1 MDSPHRTTWQAGNG
15 TCASAAAF
23 SGDPSE
29 VSLAALGHGGTSCL
43 SNSSMA
49 FPIRP
54 VVIELGQQAIG
65 WEVAAAL
72 RVIDTLTAGFSA
84 VTSKLWLATVPIALD
99 IFLWVGPKL
108 SVGPVIDQM
117 VGSFRRAVATAP
129 PMGPPNDDL
138 SQVFEMAGE
147 ELQNTIGRTNLLSL
161 LGWGRL
167 GMPGIAGIRPIDPAV
182 DRIVEI
188 SSYGQMFLA
197 QIVIL
202 AVGLVIACVFLGMLG
217 QAARG
222 ESLDLGKL
230 SKNVPLYWLRMMA
243 ILVPLGIALVFM
255 VLSGFMLGPLAF
267 LVWAIMLWM
276 LIYVSFFPQ
285 GITLADE
292 GPRVALWRSLTLV
305 RSSFW
310 PCVGLIVLTNV
321 IGAGMSLV
329 WRLLMAS
336 PAGTVVAIVGNAYVG
351 TGLTMALF
359 IFYRNRTEQVPEPSK
374 QEGERPL

>member
-1 MDSPHRTTWQAGNG
+1 
-15 TCASAAAF
+15 
-23 SGDPSE
+23 
-29 VSLAALGHGGTSCL
+29 
-43 SNSSMA
+43 MA

-54 VVIELGQQAIG
+54 IVIELGQQAIG
-65 WEVAAAL
+65 WEVAVAL

-129 PMGPPNDDL
+129 PMGAPNDDL

-202 AVGLVIACVFLGMLG
+202 ALGLVIACVFLGMLG